1 MGFGGYLGLFI
12 GASIL
17 SLYDVSINFF
27 MKIVTKYKHR
37 LDSKIKTEE
46 LKLEIEEHDN
56 EGQLEK
62 TLNLAPSKKVPTTP
76 QSFSSGEMEL
86 ENSQILMKQGKTIKK
101 LEKLLAKQA
110 NILAKLEKRNKKYE
124 DGNSFRK
131 EVRK

>member
-1 MGFGGYLGLFI
+1 MCFGGYLGLFI

-56 EGQLEK
+56 ESF
-62 TLNLAPSKKVPTTP
+62 TPSKKVLTTP

-124 DGNSFRK
+124 DGYSYKK
-131 EVRK
+131 EVWK